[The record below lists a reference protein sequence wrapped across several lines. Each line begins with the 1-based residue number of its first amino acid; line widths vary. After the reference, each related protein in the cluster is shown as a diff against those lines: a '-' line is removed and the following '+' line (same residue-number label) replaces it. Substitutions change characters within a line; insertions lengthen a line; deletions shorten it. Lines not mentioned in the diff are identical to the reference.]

1 MYLPKYTKIL
11 FALAVTTTLSALGQE
26 ASTIPVGSSR
36 VQTFGMVG
44 ITTGQDLRLNVL
56 NAGILTPSEQPIS
69 CSVQLFFV
77 SEQGLVLK
85 RATTTIG
92 PGRSQSIDISRDA
105 DIAAGQSR
113 VEVRA
118 VVSSLSFVA
127 IASGSGRHQGFCQLV
142 PTLEVFDHDTGRTT
156 AILTHPT
163 SFISLPGIIGGGL
176 PLN

>member
-1 MYLPKYTKIL
+1 MYLPKYTTSLCVLI
-11 FALAVTTTLSALGQE
+11 VTTTLSALAQE
-26 ASTIPVGSSR
+26 TTTIPAGSSR

-56 NAGILTPSEQPIS
+56 NAGILTPSQQPIS
-69 CSVQLFFV
+69 CNVQLFFV
-77 SEQGLVLK
+77 SDQGLVLK
-85 RATTTIG
+85 RATTSIA

-118 VVSSLSFVA
+118 VVSSLSIVA
-127 IASGSGRHQGFCQLV
+127 IASGSGPHQAFCQLV
-142 PTLEVFDHDTGRTT
+142 PTLEVFDRDTGRTT

-163 SFISLPGIIGGGL
+163 NFVSLPGIIGGGL

>member
-44 ITTGQDLRLNVL
+44 ITTGQELRLNVL
-56 NAGILTPSEQPIS
+56 NAGILTPLQQPIS

-77 SEQGLVLK
+77 SDQGLVLK

-92 PGRSQSIDISRDA
+92 PGRSQSIDFSRDA

-118 VVSSLSFVA
+118 VVSSLSFAVT
-127 IASGSGRHQGFCQLV
+127 SGSGRHQGFCQLV

-163 SFISLPGIIGGGL
+163 NFISLPGIIGGGL